1 MPLAMTAGI
10 IFHKQLGGFSFII
23 PYLIFAMLLL
33 TYVNLSW
40 RDIKFT
46 RLHLYLILIQIFAS
60 IGLYFALNP
69 INPILAQGIMIL
81 VVAPTAT
88 SAPVIVG
95 MLRGNI
101 ASVTAYGLISNF
113 TAVLLA
119 PILFAYV
126 GHNDMPFS
134 NSVILITSRIGFLL
148 VVPFVLAIL
157 INKFTPN
164 AAKVLKSN
172 SGISFYLWSIALT
185 VVTARTVQF
194 VIDQGKEHIVIEII
208 IAAAAFVVCG
218 LQFWAGRRLGREFD
232 DTVAGGQG
240 LGQKNT
246 VLAIRMAQ
254 MYLHPLSSLAP
265 GAYVLWQNSINS
277 YQVWRKRKGL

>member
-1 MPLAMTAGI
+1 MTLGI
-10 IFHKQLGGFSFII
+10 LFHNQVGIFSFII
-23 PYLIFAMLLL
+23 PYLIFVMLLL
-33 TYVNLSW
+33 TYINISW

-60 IGLYFALNP
+60 VGVYFALNP

-88 SAPVIVG
+88 SAAVIVG

-101 ASVTAYGLISNF
+101 ASLAAYSLISNF
-113 TAVLLA
+113 TAVFLA

-126 GHNDMPFS
+126 GFNDMPFVA
-134 NSVILITSRIGFLL
+134 SVVSITYKIGFML
-148 VVPFVLAIL
+148 VVPFIIAVL
-157 INKFTPN
+157 INQFAVKTAKF
-164 AAKVLKSN
+164 LKSN
-172 SGISFYLWSIALT
+172 TGISFYLWSIALT
-185 VVTARTVQF
+185 VVTGRTVQF
-194 VIDQGKEHIVIEII
+194 VVDQGKEHIGIEII

-218 LQFWAGRRLGREFD
+218 LQFWVGRRLGRKFD

-246 VLAIRMAQ
+246 VLAIWMAQ
-254 MYLHPLSSLAP
+254 MYLHPLSSIAP
-265 GAYVLWQNSINS
+265 GSYVLWQNIVNS
-277 YQVWRKRKGL
+277 YQVWRERKGL